1 MIVGITGGIGSG
13 KSLISEMIKVRGY
26 SVFDADKEAKIL
38 YSISDIQNK
47 LHVVFGDT
55 VFTNGVPDKS
65 KLASVVFTNK
75 ENLEKLNAIIHP
87 EVRKRFEEW
96 KSVQSTKLIFREAAI
111 LIESG
116 SYKDCDKIILVTA
129 PYDLRIK
136 RVLKR
141 DQTTAQAVLNRM
153 KNQWPESELIPFV
166 NYVIKNDEQHSLL
179 LQMNDVLNELE
190 KLC

>member
-1 MIVGITGGIGSG
+1 MIIGITGGIGSG
-13 KSLISEMIKVRGY
+13 KSLISEMIKVKGY
-26 SVFDADKEAKIL
+26 SVFDADKEAKML
-38 YSISDIQNK
+38 YSIPDIQNK
-47 LHVVFGDT
+47 LHEVFGEI

-116 SYKDCDKIILVTA
+116 SYKDCDRIILVTA
-129 PYDLRIK
+129 PHELRIK

-141 DQTTAQAVLNRM
+141 DRTTEPAVLSRM
-153 KNQWPESELIPFV
+153 KNQWPESELIPYV
-166 NYVIKNDEQHSLL
+166 HYVIKNDEQHSLL
-179 LQMNDVLNELE
+179 LQLNDVLNELE